1 MKKTRTGFLIAGLL
15 ILGAAACFCANIYFF
30 ANSPAST
37 SASQKAIFKIFPGQ
51 SFDEIAK
58 DLFHQNLI
66 TSATKLKLI
75 AIITKS
81 DRSIIAGEYELS
93 ATMSP
98 LEILKRLTDGS
109 VRLHRLS
116 IPEGYNI
123 SQIAEKVAEVGFCG
137 RQAFINAAWDE
148 KEVQKAGIN
157 ASTFEGFLF
166 PDTYYFSGDVSPRQI
181 ISAMVD
187 RFNKAFPA
195 EWEKRA
201 LETGFSVLEIVTLA
215 SIIEKETGVAS
226 ERPIVSSVFHN
237 RLKRN
242 IRLASDPT
250 VIYGIKD
257 FDGNITKKDLTTR
270 TPYNTYMN
278 SGLPPGPIANP
289 GSASI
294 EAALFPAETDYIY
307 FVSKRDKT
315 HHFSTTLEEHNRA
328 VRKYQLRR

>member
-1 MKKTRTGFLIAGLL
+1 MKKTITGFLIAGLL
-15 ILGAAACFCANIYFF
+15 IIGAAAYFSANIYFF
-30 ANSPAST
+30 ANTPARP
-37 SASQKAIFKIFPGQ
+37 SASQKTVFKISPGQ
-51 SFDEIAK
+51 SFNEIAK

-66 TSATKLKLI
+66 TSVTKLKLI
-75 AIITKS
+75 ARIKKS
-81 DRSIIAGEYELS
+81 DRSIVAGEYELS
-93 ATMSP
+93 AAMPP

-123 SQIAEKVAEVGFCG
+123 AQIAEKVADAGFSD
-137 RQAFINAAWDE
+137 RKAFIDAACE
-148 KEVQKAGIN
+148 EQQVQKAGIN
-157 ASTFEGFLF
+157 AKTFEGFLF
-166 PDTYYFSGDVSPRQI
+166 PDTYYFSGDVSPQQI

-187 RFNKAFPA
+187 RFDAAFLP

-201 LETGFSVLEIVTLA
+201 LEMGFSVLEIVTLA

-257 FDGNITKKDLTTR
+257 FDGNITKKNLTTR

-294 EAALFPAETDYIY
+294 EAALFPAETDYVY

-315 HHFSTTLEEHNRA
+315 HHFSKTLAEHNRA

>member
-1 MKKTRTGFLIAGLL
+1 MKKKLTGFLIAGVF
-15 ILGAAACFCANIYFF
+15 IIGVAAYFCADIYIF
-30 ANSPAST
+30 ANAPARP
-37 SASQKAIFKIFPGQ
+37 SASQKTIFEISPGQ
-51 SFDEIAK
+51 SFNEIAK
-58 DLFHQNLI
+58 NLFDQNLI
-66 TSATKLKLI
+66 TSVTKLKLI
-75 AIITKS
+75 ARFKKS
-81 DRSIIAGEYELS
+81 DRNIVAGEYELS
-93 ATMSP
+93 AAMSP
-98 LEILKRLTDGS
+98 LEILKQLTDGS

-123 SQIAEKVAEVGFCG
+123 AQIAEKVAEVGFCN
-137 RQAFINAAWDE
+137 RQAFIEAACDE
-148 KEVQKAGIN
+148 KQVQKAGIN
-157 ASTFEGFLF
+157 AKTFEGFLF
-166 PDTYYFSGDVSPRQI
+166 PDTYYFSGDVSPQQI
-181 ISAMVD
+181 ISAMVG
-187 RFNKAFPA
+187 RFNEAFPA
-195 EWEKRA
+195 EWKKRA
-201 LETGFSVLEIVTLA
+201 LEMGFSVLEIVTLA

-226 ERPIVSSVFHN
+226 ERPIISSVFHN

-257 FDGNITKKDLTTR
+257 FDGNITKKNLTTR

-294 EAALFPAETDYIY
+294 EAALYPAETDYVY